1 MDDDKQPIAASVMNE
16 KPSIR
21 KLFNARLASIFWQ
34 DRKRKIISIVIL
46 ILVFI
51 AAIVATTVLIKNHQA
66 STGVVQLSPSD
77 LAASGQ
83 YVQAQQQLD
92 KQATSGS
99 TQQRAYVFIQKSAI
113 ALNAHKYNDALNF
126 AQQAEAFTPTS
137 TTAQL
142 IAVSQQGLG
151 NKQQAISYYQKA
163 ISRFKNPSEQD
174 QIDIRSYQDA
184 IKSLGG

>member
-1 MDDDKQPIAASVMNE
+1 MDDKKQPVATISGSE
-16 KPSIR
+16 KPNIWQ
-21 KLFNARLASIFWQ
+21 FFEVHFINIFWQ
-34 DRKRKIISIVIL
+34 DKKRKKISLIVLTLMLVVVMFVTAIL
-46 ILVFI
+46 IN
-51 AAIVATTVLIKNHQA
+51 NHQIN
-66 STGVVQLSPSD
+66 TGVKLSPSD

-83 YVQAQQQLD
+83 YAQAQQQLD

-99 TQQRAYVFIQKSAI
+99 PQQRAYVFIQKSAI
-113 ALNAHKYNDALNF
+113 ALNAQKYNDALNF
-126 AQQAEAFTPTS
+126 AQQAEALTPTS

-174 QIDIRSYQDA
+174 QADIRSYQDA